1 MLEHMAQHDRC
12 AVFGRMGSGKTLA
25 TLSALTACRELEEA
39 PVLILG
45 PKRVAKKTWP
55 DEVKNWKHLS
65 HLEVSPV
72 IGTATERLTALK
84 RDVPIYTIN
93 YENLPWLYDTFGQA
107 RWPFRTIIAD
117 ESTKLKSF
125 RTRQGGK
132 RAQALSKVAWLPQVR
147 RFIELTGTPSPNGL
161 LDLWGQLWFL
171 DKGERL
177 GRSFAA
183 FEERW
188 FQKPTRSST
197 FTSSRPVSWA
207 QEQIHERIRDIC
219 ITIDPGDYIDIP
231 DPIRTRVNVE
241 LEGKAKSMY
250 KAMEREMFLQIRE
263 HEIEAVHAASRT
275 IKCLQLANGAIYLD
289 EARTEWEPVHDAK
302 IDALESII
310 NEAGG
315 TPVLVAYHFKTDLK
329 RLLKAFPHGRVFD
342 SNPKTEDDWNA
353 GKIPIM
359 FIHPASGGH
368 GVNLQ
373 HGGNILAFFGH
384 WWDLEQ
390 RDQVIERIGPMRQ
403 WQSGTGRH
411 VYIYDIVC
419 EGTVDE
425 DVLLRHETKRS
436 VQEVLLDA
444 MKRRK

>member
-188 FQKPTRSST
+188 FQKPTRNSE
-197 FTSSRPVSWA
+197 FTTSRPVSWA
-207 QEQIHERIRDIC
+207 QDQIHERIRDIC